1 MHAFDYASAATVAD
15 ALKLA
20 RPGSAF
26 LAGGTTLVDLMK
38 LDVLTPDRVI
48 DVNRLPLKG
57 IRLHAGAVRI
67 GALERMSD
75 VAAHPV
81 VTATHPMISRALLLS
96 ASGQLRNMASI
107 GGNLMQRTRCD
118 YFRDVTSACNKRLP
132 GSGCPALTGNNRGH
146 AILGTSDACAATH
159 ASDVAV
165 AFAALEAQV
174 VLRSRDGDRTVPLED
189 FYRLP
194 GSTPERENVLGPG
207 ELIAEVVVPVLPWAQ
222 RHSTYLKIRDRQ
234 SCEFALTSVAAA
246 VHLKRGVVQDVRLAA
261 GGVGTKPWRLRA
273 VEERLKGGVAVER
286 TFADAAESAV
296 DGARP
301 LAHNA
306 FKTSLLKRTIV
317 RALLDAAGVR

>member
-1 MHAFDYASAATVAD
+1 MRAFDYAAAATVDD

-48 DVNRLPLKG
+48 DVNSLPLKG
-57 IRLHAGAVRI
+57 IRLHAGALRI

-81 VTATHPMISRALLLS
+81 VTAVHPMISRALLLS
-96 ASGQLRNMASI
+96 ASWQLRNMASI
-107 GGNLMQRTRCD
+107 GGNLLQRTRCD
-118 YFRDVTSACNKRLP
+118 YFRDVTSACNKRRP
-132 GSGCPALTGNNRGH
+132 GSGCPALTGVNRGH
-146 AILGTSDACAATH
+146 AILGTSDSCVATH

-165 AFAALEAQV
+165 AFVALEAQV
-174 VLRSRDGDRTVPLED
+174 VVRGKDGDRTIPLDD

-194 GSTPERENVLGPG
+194 GSTPERENALAPG
-207 ELIAEVVVPVLPWAQ
+207 ELVAEVVVPTLPWA

-234 SCEFALTSVAAA
+234 SYEFALTSVAAA
-246 VHLKRGVVQDVRLAA
+246 VDLKRGVVQDVRLAA

-273 VEERLKGGVAVER
+273 VEEALKGGVAMER

-306 FKTSLLKRTIV
+306 FKTSLLKRSIV

>member
-1 MHAFDYASAATVAD
+1 MHAYDFATPSSVNEAFR
-15 ALKLA
+15 LIK
-20 RPGSAF
+20 PGSAF

-38 LDVLTPDRVI
+38 LDVMTPNRVI
-48 DVNRLPLKG
+48 DVNNLPLKG
-57 IRLHAGAVRI
+57 IRLRGGAVRI

-75 VAAHPV
+75 VADHHV
-81 VTATHPMISRALLLS
+81 VKVHLPMVSRALMLS

-107 GGNLMQRTRCD
+107 GGNLLQRTRCD

-132 GSGCPALTGNNRGH
+132 GSGCPALTGINRGH
-146 AILGTSDACAATH
+146 AILGTSDSCVATH

-165 AFAALEAQV
+165 AFVALEAQV
-174 VLRSRDGDRTVPLED
+174 VLRGKDGDRTVPLED

-207 ELIAEVVVPVLPWAQ
+207 ELIAEVVVPTLPWA

-234 SCEFALTSVAAA
+234 SYEFALTSVAAA
-246 VHLKRGVVQDVRLAA
+246 VSLKRGVVQDVRLAA

-273 VEERLKGGVAVER
+273 VEEALKGSVAMER

-301 LAHNA
+301 LPHNA
-306 FKTSLLKRTIV
+306 FKTSLLKRSIV